1 MAPGDGEKMD
11 MMRFS
16 AELRANSSPTK
27 DPTMSTSLMYHAF
40 GVHGYLYQ
48 RTEYVGGEI
57 HFTVTQADRSLRCS
71 ACGSRRVI
79 RRGGRKRRFR
89 GLPVG
94 SRRVWIVLKVP
105 RLECKACGVVRQAE
119 VSFAPGQ
126 HSYTKRYA
134 RYVVELARHMTMWDV
149 AQHLGV
155 SWNVVKELWK
165 EELQRRFR
173 RPSLKGLRL
182 LAIDE
187 ISIGKGHRYLTVV
200 LDLVSGAV
208 VFIGEGKGANA
219 LDPFWKRLRRSGARI
234 EAVAIDMSQ
243 AYINAVSTHLPEA
256 TLVFDRFHV
265 VKLMNDKLSSLRRSL
280 QRGAETEAKEV
291 LKGSRWLLL
300 KNPRN
305 LTEDRNETGRLKA
318 ALELNAPLAAAY
330 YLKEDLR
337 QLWSQPDKQAASS
350 FLDGWIERA
359 RATGI
364 RQLITMSN
372 TLSLHRQGLLA
383 YYDVPISTG
392 PLEGTNNKIKT
403 LQRTAYG
410 YRDQEFFRLRIFALH
425 DTRYEL
431 VG

>member
-1 MAPGDGEKMD
+1 
-11 MMRFS
+11 
-16 AELRANSSPTK
+16 
-27 DPTMSTSLMYHAF
+27 MSTSLIMYHAF

-48 RTEYVGGEI
+48 RTEYVEGEI
-57 HFTVTQADRSLRCS
+57 QFTVKQAEGSLRCS
-71 ACGSRRVI
+71 ACGSRKVI
-79 RRGGRKRRFR
+79 RRGGRERRFR
-89 GLPVG
+89 GLPIG
-94 SRRVWIVLKVP
+94 IRRVWIVLKVP

-126 HSYTKRYA
+126 HGYTKRFA

-155 SWNVVKELWK
+155 SWNLVKELWK
-165 EELQRRFR
+165 QDLRRRFR
-173 RPSLKGLRL
+173 SPPLKDLRRV
-182 LAIDE
+182 AIDE
-187 ISIGKGHRYLTVV
+187 MSIGKGHRYLT

-208 VFIGEGKGANA
+208 VFVGKGKGADA
-219 LDPFWKRLRRSGARI
+219 LDPFWKRLRRSGATV

-243 AYINAVSTHLPEA
+243 AYISAVRTHLPEA

-265 VKLMNDKLSSLRRSL
+265 VKLMNDKLTSIRRSV
-280 QRGAETEAKEV
+280 QRRAEEEAKEA

-300 KNPRN
+300 KDPAD
-305 LTEDRNETGRLKA
+305 LKEDRDEAKRLEA

-337 QLWSQPDKQAASS
+337 QLWSQSDKETASS

-383 YYDVPISTG
+383 YYDFPISTG

-410 YRDQEFFRLRIFALH
+410 YRDQEFFELRIFALH